1 MHVPPRDIPN
11 IGRFSV
17 IADPQSAAFALFKP
31 LDSCEDQPVEL
42 GTPGRVGWH
51 ELLAADWEQALAFYN
66 ELFGWQKADAMD
78 MGAMGTYQLFSAG
91 GPAIGGMFTKPPMV
105 PARHWLYYFTVGDI
119 DAAVERVKAGGGE
132 ILNGPM
138 EVPGGGWIIQGKDP
152 QGAMFALF
160 GKRD

>member
-1 MHVPPRDIPN
+1 M
-11 IGRFSV
+11 
-17 IADPQSAAFALFKP
+17 
-31 LDSCEDQPVEL
+31 
-42 GTPGRVGWH
+42 
-51 ELLAADWEQALAFYN
+51 AADWEQALAFYN

-78 MGAMGTYQLFSAG
+78 MGAMGTFQLFSAG

-105 PARHWLYYFTVGDI
+105 PAPHWLYYFTVGDI

-160 GKRD
+160 GKRV